1 MVKQSKLSIQSGA
14 KNNDLSVGFKITE
27 TAKVVIELTILIS
40 IQMQILTHKCK
51 LDLLVSELLITPL
64 HHPQLTYQMQINLH
78 IQETP
83 LNLDKTEDSF
93 LLV

>member
-1 MVKQSKLSIQSGA
+1 
-14 KNNDLSVGFKITE
+14 
-27 TAKVVIELTILIS
+27 
-40 IQMQILTHKCK
+40 MQILTHKCK
-51 LDLLVSELLITPL
+51 LDLLVSELLITLL
-64 HHPQLTYQMQINLH
+64 HHRQLTYQMQTNLH